1 MKRQLFQ
8 LIWCLTTSVSAA
20 EKPQFI
26 FPVDCDYGV
35 DCIIQ
40 NYVDNDPTDAYRDYH
55 CGHQTYNGHTGT
67 DIRIINLPQMAS
79 GIAVLAAAD
88 GTVVAIR
95 DGVPDIYL
103 DQKKRDEISKIGL
116 GNAVVIEHNDGWR
129 TLYGHLKRESLM
141 VQKGDIVTSGQKLG
155 DIGLS
160 GLTQFPHVHFQVQYL
175 GQTTDPFTG
184 LQRFS
189 LCEDTENNLWSEDA
203 FEQVIYQSGF
213 LLDYGVNDR
222 PPVSYR
228 DIESGEFNQGTNDD
242 SENLFAWVRFIG
254 LPAGSQ
260 VTLSI
265 TSPDGETVKSK
276 TFDKLKTSKAQNF
289 YYMGMPNPVDQP
301 GSWQAEV
308 ILKRPSQP
316 KSRQVFSYTVDAVE
330 D

>member
-1 MKRQLFQ
+1 MSLK
-8 LIWCLTTSVSAA
+8 W
-20 EKPQFI
+20 FI
-26 FPVDCDYGV
+26 FYCFDSLTNNLICYRFTLFIDIAALKQRNKGRSRSFEQRAG
-35 DCIIQ
+35 IQ
-40 NYVDNDPTDAYRDYH
+40 NFVKDTLTDK
-55 CGHQTYNGHTGT
+55 
-67 DIRIINLPQMAS
+67 
-79 GIAVLAAAD
+79 V
-88 GTVVAIR
+88 
-95 DGVPDIYL
+95 
-103 DQKKRDEISKIGL
+103 ISSSK
-116 GNAVVIEHNDGWR
+116 EFNDGWR

-141 VQKGDIVTSGQKLG
+141 VQKGDTVTSGQKLG

-213 LLDYGVNDR
+213 LLDYGVNDQ

-242 SENLFAWVRFIG
+242 SENLFTWVRFIG

-289 YYMGMPNPVDQP
+289 YYMGIPNPVDQP